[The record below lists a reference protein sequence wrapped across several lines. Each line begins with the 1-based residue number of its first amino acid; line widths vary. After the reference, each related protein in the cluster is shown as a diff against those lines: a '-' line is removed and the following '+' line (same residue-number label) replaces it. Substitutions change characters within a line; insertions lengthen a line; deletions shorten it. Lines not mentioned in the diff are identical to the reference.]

1 MNRTAKRRGDM
12 VGYTGAPPVW
22 RASLRRAPTGRSAGS
37 TAGSAGLVLRCFLKD
52 LRIQRRSGFW
62 TVYAIICAIYL
73 AVLFLV
79 PARMVPDILTFILFA
94 DPCALGFYFVGGFA
108 YLERDDGTLDALS
121 VSPAGYREH
130 LTGRVLSF
138 AALALA
144 SSTLIVVLALAGR
157 GIPVDPVRLAIGLGS
172 GVSIGAAFFT
182 LVGILPATR
191 FRTITDYIIAS
202 ELWLLPF
209 IPPLLARFGI
219 IRDWAVWQV
228 LPSHAVISLI
238 DFGLGRGL
246 GQGPGRTAQGS
257 GSEILQTMSW
267 LFVLIAWT
275 MAAAFAAARAWRI
288 RIDGGED
295 ASLRKSARRPFARR
309 SEARAAVPEAT
320 TGSAAAAKT
329 DALTL
334 IGAISDQVVYKPA
347 KRRLPRIPA
356 ILSIPAADLR
366 IILRDRMLAIIPFVP
381 FLAAVGLRF
390 IFPFAVRLLR
400 PVIDLAPYSPFLGGF
415 FLLIGASMSG
425 FLAGFLFLDE
435 YEEGI
440 LESMGTTTRGALRHA
455 AARLLAASVLAFTTG
470 LAAFPLL
477 GLPSP
482 SMPVL
487 AAAALQASL
496 CVAPI
501 ALMILAFAR
510 NKVEGLTISK
520 LAGFVLLAPLLPAFV
535 ADPWG
540 LLAGI
545 FPTWWVMAIYLGPD
559 RGGLPILPALAG
571 GAAVSVLWTAGF
583 GVLAARKTGSRG

>member
-12 VGYTGAPPVW
+12 VGYTGAPPV
-22 RASLRRAPTGRSAGS
+22 GRGSGS

-182 LVGILPATR
+182 LLGILPATR

-246 GQGPGRTAQGS
+246 GRAAQGS

-275 MAAAFAAARAWRI
+275 IAAAFAAARAWRI

-295 ASLRKSARRPFARR
+295 ASLRKSARQPLARR
-309 SEARAAVPEAT
+309 SAALTAVPEVA
-320 TGSAAAAKT
+320 TGSATAAET

-334 IGAISDQVVYKPA
+334 TGAIPDQVVYKPA

-545 FPTWWVMAIYLGPD
+545 FPTWWVMAIYLGPG